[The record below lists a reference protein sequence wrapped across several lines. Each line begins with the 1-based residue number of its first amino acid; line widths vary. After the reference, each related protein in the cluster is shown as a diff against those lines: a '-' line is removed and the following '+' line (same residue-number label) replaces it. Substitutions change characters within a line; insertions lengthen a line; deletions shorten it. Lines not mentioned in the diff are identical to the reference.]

1 MSKAKV
7 EAIARPL
14 EEKLLAYRR
23 HFHENPELSF
33 HEEKTSQFIKDK
45 LTELGIPMRS
55 SITGNSVLAELT
67 AAFPAPPSSSGPTWT
82 HCPCRR
88 RMSGPTA
95 PRSPV

>member
-33 HEEKTSQFIKDK
+33 HE
-45 LTELGIPMRS
+45 
-55 SITGNSVLAELT
+55 
-67 AAFPAPPSSSGPTWT
+67 
-82 HCPCRR
+82 
-88 RMSGPTA
+88 
-95 PRSPV
+95 